1 MNISKFNF
9 STFLARA
16 KRHYNL
22 NVDDFIVVDTAALM
36 LASASY
42 YCQYITIA
50 VTPEKFDQLKK
61 FPLADCPLRDHIKLL
76 DGVACRRVTK
86 QEPENKR
93 WSGNCWSMSRE
104 YLTAERKAAL
114 EARSISENKQK
125 ELSREIAML
134 DLVDATLPATSNK
147 AKALVRIRSAALYL
161 GVPIEDLFLCD
172 QTIECM
178 VNDIKMDNDT
188 LVLGIDNTQW
198 SKIIKKV
205 TVPNSAKFYNGS
217 KETTGY
223 ELELGT
229 YIVTMPNALCN
240 DVIQAGKIHY
250 SDALGMTYLST
261 KFM

>member
-9 STFLARA
+9 GSLLARA

-22 NVDDFIVVDTAALM
+22 NVDDFIVVDETALM
-36 LASASY
+36 LASAAY
-42 YCQYITIA
+42 YCKYITIA
-50 VTPEKFDQLKK
+50 VSSEKFDQLKK
-61 FPLADCPLRDHIKLL
+61 FPLGDCTVNNHVKLV
-76 DGVACRRVTK
+76 DGVLCRRVTK
-86 QEPENKR
+86 VELDNKR
-93 WSGNCWSMSRE
+93 WIGNCWSMTRE

-114 EARSISENKQK
+114 GERRVSEEKQL
-125 ELSREIAML
+125 ELSREIALL
-134 DLVDATLPATSNK
+134 DMVDATLPATSNK
-147 AKALVRIRSAALYL
+147 AKALVRIRSVALYL

-172 QTIECM
+172 QAIECM

-198 SKIIKKV
+198 SKIIRKV
-205 TVPNSAKFYNGS
+205 TVPNSTKFYSGS
-217 KETTGY
+217 KEITGY

-240 DVIQAGKIHY
+240 DVLQASGIHY
-250 SDALGMTYLST
+250 SAALDMTYLST

>member
-1 MNISKFNF
+1 MNISKFNY
-9 STFLARA
+9 SSFLARA

-22 NVDDFIVVDTAALM
+22 NVDDFIVVDGAALM

-61 FPLADCPLRDHIKLL
+61 FPLADCTLNNHIKLL
-76 DGVACRRVTK
+76 DGVACRRVT
-86 QEPENKR
+86 QPEIDNKR
-93 WSGNCWSMSRE
+93 WIGNCWSMSRE

-114 EARSISENKQK
+114 GERAVSEKKQLQ
-125 ELSREIAML
+125 LSREIALL

-161 GVPIEDLFLCD
+161 GVPVEDLFLCN
-172 QTIECM
+172 QAIECM

-188 LVLGIDNTQW
+188 LILGIDNLQW
-198 SKIIKKV
+198 SKLIKKV
-205 TVPNSAKFYNGS
+205 TVPNSAKFYADGKNI
-217 KETTGY
+217 TGY

-229 YIVTMPNALCN
+229 YIVTMPAALCS
-240 DVIQAGKIHY
+240 DVLQAGKIHH
-250 SDALGMTYLST
+250 SDATGMTYLST